1 MLTHLN
7 NKRALV
13 RVDFNVPIDSDGTIT
28 DDTRIRMALPTI
40 LHLLN
45 EGASVILMSHLGRPL
60 KKKLPDG
67 SIDRARFSLRPV
79 AEHLSGLLDKPVSF
93 AEDCI
98 GQAVVQKVSELK
110 SGQVLLLENTRFYEQ
125 ETKGDPEF
133 AKQLAS
139 FGDIYIND
147 AFGAAHREHAS
158 TATVARFF
166 AKNHKSFGFLMEK
179 ELESAKKLLEN
190 PQTPV
195 VAIIGG
201 AKVSDKIGLLE
212 ALLESTSEILIGGAM
227 AYTFI
232 KARGGNV
239 GNSLVEEDKYEL
251 ALSLLEKAGKKN
263 VRIHLPS
270 DSIAA
275 SAFAADAQTR
285 ITPSDNIPENWM
297 GLDIGPEAIREF
309 TSVIDHAGSILWNG
323 PMGVFEMPAF
333 AQGTMAIAE
342 AVSKSTTTNGAY
354 SLVGG
359 GDSVA
364 AINQSGL
371 QNDISFISTGGGAM
385 LELLEG
391 KVLPGVAAILS

>member
-1 MLTHLN
+1 MLSHLN

-13 RVDFNVPIDSDGTIT
+13 RVDFNVPIDSDGKIT

-40 LHLLN
+40 LHLLK

-79 AEHLSGLLDKPVSF
+79 AEHLSGLLDKPVDF
-93 AEDCI
+93 AVDCI
-98 GQAVVQKVSELK
+98 GQAVIEKVSELN

-133 AKQLAS
+133 AKELAS
-139 FGDIYIND
+139 LGDIYIND

-166 AKNHKSFGFLMEK
+166 DKNHKSFGFLMEK

-212 ALLESTSEILIGGAM
+212 ALLEYTSEILIGGAM

-232 KARGGNV
+232 KAQGGDV

-270 DSIAA
+270 DSVAA
-275 SAFAADAQTR
+275 SDFAADAQTR
-285 ITPSDNIPENWM
+285 ITASDNIPENWM

-309 TSVIDHAGSILWNG
+309 TSVIEHAGSILWNG
-323 PMGVFEMPAF
+323 PMGVFEMTAF
-333 AQGTMAIAE
+333 AQGTMSIAK
-342 AVSKSTTTNGAY
+342 AVSKATTTNGAY